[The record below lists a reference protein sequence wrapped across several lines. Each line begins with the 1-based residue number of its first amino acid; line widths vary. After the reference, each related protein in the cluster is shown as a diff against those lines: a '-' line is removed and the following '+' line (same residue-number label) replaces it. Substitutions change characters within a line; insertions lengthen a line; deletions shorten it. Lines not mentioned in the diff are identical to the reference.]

1 MLGIVYIWKGVVV
14 LININDLKTL
24 MLQFTEPL
32 IRLAYYYVKDLQL
45 AEDIVQEVLIEIG
58 YPNPYEFQ

>member
-1 MLGIVYIWKGVVV
+1 
-14 LININDLKTL
+14 

-32 IRLAYYYVKDLQL
+32 IRLAYYYVKDLQA